1 MISYSLTGIHTFTL
15 PDLRAASQHA
25 VSRSELTVVITLHSL
40 RARQCKHRIYTS
52 FKMIYSLHMFFF
64 NVQSNHQSYI
74 KFSILYNSSTS
85 INKKKLDQYITTLF
99 SSLINRGTSTAN
111 EITEA
116 PPTWL
121 IYCQSI
127 SGGGGRGYNAGHMET
142 KRKDRISP
150 IS

>member
-40 RARQCKHRIYTS
+40 RARQRKHRIYTS
-52 FKMIYSLHMFFF
+52 FKMIYSLHVFF

-127 SGGGGRGYNAGHMET
+127 SGGGGGGGGGGL
-142 KRKDRISP
+142 
-150 IS
+150 